1 MNNLSNVTNED
12 RYIKGVL
19 AGKSYSAT
27 LSGDTSNLSVK
38 IGGTDVA
45 SSVFDS
51 SASEITI
58 SSVTSDI
65 VIGDNAG

>member
-1 MNNLSNVTNED
+1 MNED
-12 RYIKGVL
+12 RHIRGVL
-19 AGKSYSAT
+19 AGKNYSAT

-38 IGGTDVA
+38 FGGTDVA
-45 SSVFDS
+45 SSAFVS

-65 VIGDNAG
+65 VIDDDAG